1 MMYLI
6 IGLMAVIFW
15 VLLRR
20 LILIIGFLAF
30 AGVLYFFMTDNPKN
44 LRKIIAKNIEEIEN
58 LVGSEAQTVH
68 NFYSAM
74 SNSKDNIVNTLTLLS
89 NSGRG
94 KNTQIS
100 QFTTN
105 KSSFNK
111 VKNITK
117 RISNYDP
124 KKEKIYNDVQN
135 KIEEINNFSIKNEAL
150 LYAVS
155 KDLVKVAEGL
165 IKIGADINFR
175 DQYGRTPLI
184 IASTY
189 YQFKMAEMLLK
200 NYANRNKR
208 DNDHHTAL
216 MRATLMNDIATFKIL
231 VTNDTDPTSLK
242 NKGDS
247 LIIAARLGY
256 TEMVKILLQ
265 NQADVNE
272 KDEKGRTPLM
282 ISAEKGYQKIIQAL
296 LENNADINAKDNEN
310 NTALMIAKKKNRTE
324 IIKLLKSA
332 GAKE

>member
-1 MMYLI
+1 M
-6 IGLMAVIFW
+6 
-15 VLLRR
+15 
-20 LILIIGFLAF
+20 
-30 AGVLYFFMTDNPKN
+30 
-44 LRKIIAKNIEEIEN
+44 
-58 LVGSEAQTVH
+58 
-68 NFYSAM
+68 
-74 SNSKDNIVNTLTLLS
+74 
-89 NSGRG
+89 
-94 KNTQIS
+94 
-100 QFTTN
+100 
-105 KSSFNK
+105 
-111 VKNITK
+111 
-117 RISNYDP
+117 
-124 KKEKIYNDVQN
+124 
-135 KIEEINNFSIKNEAL
+135 
-150 LYAVS
+150 
-155 KDLVKVAEGL
+155 